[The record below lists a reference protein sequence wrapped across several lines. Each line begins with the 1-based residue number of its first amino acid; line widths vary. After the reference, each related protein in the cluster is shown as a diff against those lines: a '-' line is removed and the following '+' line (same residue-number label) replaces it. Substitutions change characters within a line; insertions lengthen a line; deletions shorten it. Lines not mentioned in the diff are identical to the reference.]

1 MDIGKTIKEG
11 DRQPEPY
18 KIPGINA
25 PVRAPQPTTPAPAK
39 TPAKTP
45 EKVPA

>member
-1 MDIGKTIKEG
+1 MDIGKTVKEG
-11 DRQPEPY
+11 DRQPEPF
-18 KIPGINA
+18 KIPGVNA
-25 PVRAPQPTTPAPAK
+25 PARSPTPAPAPAPT